1 MSELRRVTLV
11 LGGASSGKS
20 EYAERLLETV
30 KERIYLATATPNDG
44 EMAERI
50 KKHQW
55 RRGVG
60 WLTIEEPLDIA
71 GIISEKSGVCPIL
84 VDCLTLWAMN
94 VVTGGADASKELIRL
109 HEALQKTAG
118 PVILVSNE
126 IGLGVVPGD
135 RLSRGFV
142 ELQGQIN
149 QSVALAAE
157 CVVFI
162 SAGLPLIMKDKKI

>member
-1 MSELRRVTLV
+1 MNELSRVTLV

-20 EYAERLLETV
+20 QYAERLLDTPG
-30 KERIYLATATPNDG
+30 ERVYLATATPDDE

-50 KKHQW
+50 EKHQL
-55 RRGVG
+55 RRGLG

-71 GIISEKSGVCPIL
+71 AIILEKSGDYPIL

-94 VVTGGADASKELIRL
+94 ILTEKSDTSKELIRL
-109 HEALQKTAG
+109 HSALKKTAG

-135 RLSRGFV
+135 SLSRAFV

-149 QSVALAAE
+149 QSVALVAE

-162 SAGLPLIMKDKKI
+162 SAGLPLILKDKKI